1 MQVRINQIHSRK
13 KAMRVINAA
22 TVATE
27 AQWML
32 HQLSLPVDPRDTI
45 KARRERAIRRAGLSH
60 AKGFRLW
67 YGYASA
73 LMAHEYLT
81 ICEAFKAHVRTQET
95 LLADELEQLRSLR
108 AARELREQHYEMDL
122 AADARDVGA
131 VGSESSHS

>member
-1 MQVRINQIHSRK
+1 MRFCINPIRPRT
-13 KAMRVINAA
+13 KAMRVMNAA
-22 TVATE
+22 TVASE

-67 YGYASA
+67 YGYAAA

-95 LLADELEQLRSLR
+95 LLADELEQLRTLR

-122 AADARDVGA
+122 QVAAQHLGTVDREA
-131 VGSESSHS
+131 S

>member
-1 MQVRINQIHSRK
+1 MRFCINPIRPRT
-13 KAMRVINAA
+13 KAMRVMNAA
-22 TVATE
+22 TVASE

-32 HQLSLPVDPRDTI
+32 HHLSLPVDPRDTI

-67 YGYASA
+67 YGYAAA

-95 LLADELEQLRSLR
+95 LLADELEQLRTLR

-122 AADARDVGA
+122 QVAAQHLGTVDREA
-131 VGSESSHS
+131 S

>member
-1 MQVRINQIHSRK
+1 MQIRLNPIRPRTKV
-13 KAMRVINAA
+13 MRAVNAV

-32 HQLSLPVDPRDTI
+32 HQLSLPVAPKDTI

-60 AKGFRLW
+60 AKGFRVW
-67 YGYASA
+67 YGYAAA

-81 ICEAFKAHVRTQET
+81 ICEAFKAHVRSQET

-108 AARELREQHYEMDL
+108 AARELREQHYEL
-122 AADARDVGA
+122 ALSADPSVLGQVDR
-131 VGSESSHS
+131 ESSHA